1 MTARPF
7 ALLPSLDLKMQ
18 KRIPDLEFSLVSQ
31 KVMTQTHYEI
41 HVVSRL
47 AHLEKSWCVRE
58 DNRYGAVQVHI
69 SRHGCHNTNRVARHG
84 MYHQKQWTVA
94 ECHPA
99 YPSMSPLT
107 ATTPTLT
114 QLFLQARTPFLRSD
128 SAS

>member
-1 MTARPF
+1 MVLCKYIYR
-7 ALLPSLDLKMQ
+7 
-18 KRIPDLEFSLVSQ
+18 
-31 KVMTQTHYEI
+31 VMD
-41 HVVSRL
+41 V
-47 AHLEKSWCVRE
+47 
-58 DNRYGAVQVHI
+58 
-69 SRHGCHNTNRVARHG
+69 TNRVARHG

-128 SAS
+128 SAR